1 MKFAAAVF
9 FTLFLAVSVSAQ
21 ISMRIELNQ
30 DAFLQYEPIFVR
42 VFVRNMTGHLIAFG
56 ERPGLK
62 GTLKFDIYPGGRN
75 AQRLP
80 FRKPDTQNMN
90 EKQKALAS
98 ILPDMH
104 GVILPAGSVQEYT
117 FRLSDYYDMRNIGS
131 YNIKAVISHDQI
143 GSAYQ
148 SNTVQCK
155 VTEGMKIWGPVT
167 VGLPDSG
174 TEDPPLAGLEK
185 TKIKTRNYS
194 IVSYFTGKVTAYAL
208 IIDDKEHIYFVR
220 RIGFDLGS
228 NLRPQCAIDF
238 LSRLNIL
245 VAASPKVF
253 AYYQFNTD
261 GNLERKQ
268 VYIKTTSAPTL
279 VLDKKTGIVM
289 PAGGRIANRDVDYE
303 EIKDLPFTEDV
314 FGDRRR
320 SAPLPDD
327 DEDDL
332 PVAPPARGTSSST
345 AVR

>member
-9 FTLFLAVSVSAQ
+9 FTLFLAVSGFAQ
-21 ISMRIELNQ
+21 LSMRIELNQ
-30 DAFLQYEPIFVR
+30 NAFLQYEPIFVR
-42 VFVRNMTGHLIAFG
+42 VSIRNMTGHLIAFG

-80 FRKPDTQNMN
+80 FRKPDMQNMS
-90 EKQKALAS
+90 EKQKALVS

-104 GVILPAGSVQEYT
+104 GVILPAGSVQEFT
-117 FRLSDYYDMRNIGS
+117 FRLSDYYDMRKIGS

-155 VTEGMKIWGPVT
+155 VTEGVKIWGPVS
-167 VGLPDSG
+167 VGVPDSG
-174 TEDPPLAGLEK
+174 TEEASPLSGIGNA
-185 TKIKTRNYS
+185 KIKTRNYS

-208 IIDDKEHIYFVR
+208 IIDDKEHIYFVH
-220 RIGFDLGS
+220 RIGFDLGPD
-228 NLRPQCAIDF
+228 LRPQCAVDF
-238 LSRLNIL
+238 LSRLNLL
-245 VAASPKVF
+245 VAASPNVF
-253 AYYQFNTD
+253 AFYQFNTD

-268 VYIKTTSAPTL
+268 VYIKTTTAPSL

-289 PAGGRIANRDVDYE
+289 PAGGRIANKDVDFE

-320 SAPLPDD
+320 RAPLTDD

-332 PVAPPARGTSSST
+332 PVPSERGSSSN
-345 AVR
+345 RK

>member
-1 MKFAAAVF
+1 MKFSAALF
-9 FTLFLAVSVSAQ
+9 FTFFFAVSLFAQ
-21 ISMRIELNQ
+21 ISMQIKLNQ
-30 DAFLQYEPIFVR
+30 DNFLQYEPIFVR
-42 VFVRNMTGHLIAFG
+42 VAVRNMTGHMIAFG

-62 GTLKFDIYPGGRN
+62 GSLRFDIYPGKRN

-104 GVILPAGSVQEYT
+104 GVILPAGSVQEFT
-117 FRLSDYYDMRNIGS
+117 FRLSDYYDLRNLGS
-131 YNIKAVISHDQI
+131 YSIKAVISHDQL
-143 GSAYQ
+143 GSSYQ
-148 SNTVQCK
+148 SNAVQCK

-167 VGLPDSG
+167 VGVPASG
-174 TEDPPLAGLEK
+174 TDDTPANHLE
-185 TKIKTRNYS
+185 TVKIKTRNYS

-208 IIDDKEHIYFVR
+208 IIDDKDHIYFVR
-220 RIGFDLGS
+220 RIGFDLGPD
-228 NLRPQCAIDF
+228 LKPQCAVDF
-238 LSRLNIL
+238 LSRLNLL

-261 GNLERKQ
+261 GSLERKQ
-268 VYIKTTSAPTL
+268 VYIKTSSSPTL

-289 PAGGRIANRDVDYE
+289 PAGGRIANKDVDFE

-320 SAPLPDD
+320 STPLPDD
-327 DEDDL
+327 DDDE
-332 PVAPPARGTSSST
+332 PASAPRAPDGAGK
-345 AVR
+345 